1 MEQDRIADLEVL
13 LGFTFR
19 DKNYLLNALSHS
31 SIKSEDVP
39 SNERMEF
46 LGDAVLGLILSEA
59 LYRRF
64 PNEDEGVLT
73 RIKSHAVSRATL
85 ERIAAAMALDRFILV
100 GKGVRKRA
108 IPSSLLGNM
117 FEALVGAIYLDSGL
131 AAARKFILRHLQVV
145 VNEIVEDRAEKNY
158 KSTLQQYC
166 QREQGTVPVYKV
178 VHEAGSAHSRTFE
191 VIAKLHSKEWGR
203 AKAGS
208 KKEAEQG
215 AARAALIHL
224 EAIDE
229 KESDSVRGAG
239 TLLPTPGLNDAP
251 AKKKT
256 RRGGRGRRR
265 PSVEKTE
272 AGAQAAEAAE
282 APKAETKKK
291 TRRGGRGRRRSA
303 AKTAAGA
310 ETVEAPKA
318 ETKKKTLRSRCRKK
332 STAQATETPASQ
344 PTPAPANGEGA
355 PRRRRRRRRRAG
367 SGAKGSDSAVSQ

>member
-19 DKNYLLNALSHS
+19 DKSYLLNALSHS
-31 SIKSEDVP
+31 SIKSEEVP

-131 AAARKFILRHLQVV
+131 AAVRKFILRHLQVV

-178 VHEAGSAHSRTFE
+178 MHESGSAHSRTFE
-191 VIAKLHSKEWGR
+191 VIAKMHSKEWGR

-224 EAIDE
+224 KAIDE

-239 TLLPTPGLNDAP
+239 TLLPTPGLNDVP

-265 PSVEKTE
+265 PSAEKTE
-272 AGAQAAEAAE
+272 AGAEAVE

-291 TRRGGRGRRRSA
+291 TRRSRG
-303 AKTAAGA
+303 
-310 ETVEAPKA
+310 
-318 ETKKKTLRSRCRKK
+318 RKK
-332 STAQATETPASQ
+332 STAQTTETPSSP